1 MTRDMPGW
9 WWALVALAT
18 VKAIAGLPGFVYS
31 TVTGGPGS
39 PFPPWVYLT
48 SLIVYLTLGGI
59 LILGGRRDRRA
70 TMLGGVFLLTA
81 SMAAN
86 RALAGNGT
94 QPVDLIARASA
105 VLGSL
110 DPGAFRPL
118 FMWMFAAAF
127 PRDALTGGWR
137 RVAAAGQAF
146 CAIGGSLLFAI
157 GAWGAIAISSNGQ
170 LPVPAALQPFSPAD
184 PAGYYY
190 SFVTP
195 LTLAGLTLIVINTRA
210 AGRSDQRRAEVFVAG
225 LVLGS
230 APILMQAAAESF
242 IAPYG
247 RFMSQPTPRF
257 WSGVVLYPLLYG
269 GYMVAAYSVYVGQ
282 VLSVRLVVR
291 KAVRYA
297 FARATLIGLVLVP
310 FLLLSWLVY
319 LHRDE
324 PLRELL
330 TGPPQLMLLT
340 LVSGA
345 GLLLKVRRPLLSALD
360 RRFFR
365 EQYDA
370 RHILRNLIESGRSAT
385 SLDVLA
391 EQLASE
397 ISRALH
403 VSPIVLF
410 IADDRSRQLR
420 PLQPAQPLSLDSTLA
435 TLLKG
440 SQKPMELERA
450 GTDDVLGRLPAA
462 ERAWVKT
469 GGYHLLVP
477 ITDGGDQLGG
487 LIALGPKRSELPFS
501 REDRWLLSAT
511 ASSAA
516 LAIEHLQTK
525 SASGSAQDL
534 AHQTPP
540 QDHQDAARECPRC
553 DTVHAADVRV
563 CPNCGE
569 ALRPAAVP
577 LTLHGLRV
585 DRRVGA
591 GGMGVVYCATDIAL
605 RRQVAVKTLP
615 TVSLAHAHQL
625 RREARAMA
633 ALSHP
638 NLATIYAVDAWR
650 GTPLLL
656 VEFLHGGTL
665 QDALR
670 TSPLPIPRVVDLGIE
685 LAAALHHMH
694 ERSTLHRD
702 IKPSNIG
709 FTDSGTPKLLD
720 FGLAKILEL
729 PAVSRNE
736 RSPESTTSTNGA
748 MMTPSADFL
757 VGTPAYFSPELASL
771 HPPDYAADL
780 WALALTL
787 YEAIAGSNPMAAR
800 TALETLERI
809 ATLRVPALDTVRP
822 DCPAAV
828 AAFFAAALSPRLED
842 RPSSARAF
850 QAGLRAMAV
859 S

>member
-1 MTRDMPGW
+1 
-9 WWALVALAT
+9 
-18 VKAIAGLPGFVYS
+18 
-31 TVTGGPGS
+31 
-39 PFPPWVYLT
+39 
-48 SLIVYLTLGGI
+48 
-59 LILGGRRDRRA
+59 
-70 TMLGGVFLLTA
+70 
-81 SMAAN
+81 
-86 RALAGNGT
+86 
-94 QPVDLIARASA
+94 
-105 VLGSL
+105 
-110 DPGAFRPL
+110 
-118 FMWMFAAAF
+118 
-127 PRDALTGGWR
+127 
-137 RVAAAGQAF
+137 
-146 CAIGGSLLFAI
+146 
-157 GAWGAIAISSNGQ
+157 
-170 LPVPAALQPFSPAD
+170 
-184 PAGYYY
+184 
-190 SFVTP
+190 
-195 LTLAGLTLIVINTRA
+195 
-210 AGRSDQRRAEVFVAG
+210 
-225 LVLGS
+225 
-230 APILMQAAAESF
+230 
-242 IAPYG
+242 
-247 RFMSQPTPRF
+247 MSEPTPRF
-257 WSGVVLYPLLYG
+257 WSLVIFYPLLYFG
-269 GYMVAAYSVYVGQ
+269 LAMAAYSVYVDQ

-324 PLRELL
+324 PLRALL

-345 GLLLKVRRPLLSALD
+345 AILLRVRRPMLAALD

-370 RHILRNLIESGRSAT
+370 RNILRNLIESGRSAT
-385 SLDVLA
+385 SMDMLA
-391 EQLASE
+391 DQLAAE

-420 PLQPAQPLSLDSTLA
+420 PLQPAQSLSLDSTLA

-450 GTDDVLGRLPAA
+450 GTDDVLGRLPSA
-462 ERAWVKT
+462 ERAWVSD
-469 GGYHLLVP
+469 GGYQLLVP

-487 LIALGPKRSELPFS
+487 LIALGPKKSELPFS
-501 REDRWLLSAT
+501 REDRWLLAAT

-516 LAIEHLQTK
+516 LAIEHLQAK
-525 SASGSAQDL
+525 SASGSAPEP
-534 AHQTPP
+534 AHPTPP
-540 QDHQDAARECPRC
+540 QDYQDAARECPRC
-553 DTVHAADVRV
+553 NSVHAAELRV

-577 LTLHGLRV
+577 LLLHGLRV

-591 GGMGVVYCATDIAL
+591 GGMGVVYCATDMAL

-670 TSPLPIPRVVDLGIE
+670 SAPLPIARVLDMGVE
-685 LAAALHHMH
+685 LAAALQHMH

-709 FTDSGTPKLLD
+709 FTDGGTPKLLD

-729 PAVSRNE
+729 PSVARNSS
-736 RSPESTTSTNGA
+736 SPDATTSTNDA

-757 VGTPAYFSPELASL
+757 VGTPAYFSPELAAL
-771 HPPDYAADL
+771 HPPDFAADL
-780 WALALTL
+780 WALSLTL
-787 YEAIAGSNPMAAR
+787 YEAIAGKNPMAAR
-800 TALETLERI
+800 TALETLDRI
-809 ATLRVPALDTVRP
+809 ATLRVPPLDSVRP

-828 AAFFAAALSPRLED
+828 TAFFAAALSPRQEE

-850 QAGLRAMAV
+850 QAGLRAMTV
-859 S
+859 GS

>member
-1 MTRDMPGW
+1 M
-9 WWALVALAT
+9 
-18 VKAIAGLPGFVYS
+18 
-31 TVTGGPGS
+31 
-39 PFPPWVYLT
+39 
-48 SLIVYLTLGGI
+48 
-59 LILGGRRDRRA
+59 DR
-70 TMLGGVFLLTA
+70 
-81 SMAAN
+81 
-86 RALAGNGT
+86 
-94 QPVDLIARASA
+94 
-105 VLGSL
+105 
-110 DPGAFRPL
+110 
-118 FMWMFAAAF
+118 
-127 PRDALTGGWR
+127 
-137 RVAAAGQAF
+137 
-146 CAIGGSLLFAI
+146 
-157 GAWGAIAISSNGQ
+157 
-170 LPVPAALQPFSPAD
+170 
-184 PAGYYY
+184 
-190 SFVTP
+190 
-195 LTLAGLTLIVINTRA
+195 
-210 AGRSDQRRAEVFVAG
+210 
-225 LVLGS
+225 
-230 APILMQAAAESF
+230 
-242 IAPYG
+242 
-247 RFMSQPTPRF
+247 PTPRF
-257 WSGVVLYPLLYG
+257 WSLVVFYPLLYG
-269 GYMVAAYSVYVGQ
+269 GLAIAAYSVYVGQ

-297 FARATLIGLVLVP
+297 FARLTLIGLVLIP

-340 LVSGA
+340 LVAGA
-345 GLLLKVRRPLLSALD
+345 AVLLRVRRPLLSALD

-370 RHILRNLIESGRSAT
+370 RHILRNLIESGRSAA

-420 PLQPAQPLSLDSTLA
+420 PLQPAQPLSLDATLA

-462 ERAWVKT
+462 ERAWVAE

-487 LIALGPKRSELPFS
+487 LIALGAKRSELPFS

-516 LAIEHLQTK
+516 LAIERLR
-525 SASGSAQDL
+525 AISGSGAAREPAHHVAPHDQQD
-534 AHQTPP
+534 P
-540 QDHQDAARECPRC
+540 ARECPRC
-553 DTVHAADVRV
+553 DRVHAPEIRL

-569 ALRPAAVP
+569 ALRLAAIP
-577 LTLHGLRV
+577 LTLHGLHV
-585 DRRVGA
+585 ERRVGA

-670 TSPLPIPRVVDLGIE
+670 TAPLPISRVLDMGVE

-709 FTDSGTPKLLD
+709 FTGSGTPKLLD

-729 PAVSRNE
+729 PAVAQHT
-736 RSPESTTSTNGA
+736 RSPEATTSTNDV

-787 YEAIAGSNPMAAR
+787 YEAIAGAEPHGRAHRARNAGAHRHASRAAAR
-800 TALETLERI
+800 QRAPRLPRRRRRVLRRRAQPSPGGSAVLGEARSRRDCGRWRCRSCIISRRGHGRWHHAGLVSHRLAARGWRDGGGVQGARPAPAAPRRAEGAALGCLLGRGPA
-809 ATLRVPALDTVRP
+809 ATVPAGGPGGLGAERP
-822 DCPAAV
+822 AHHHH
-828 AAFFAAALSPRLED
+828 LRH
-842 RPSSARAF
+842 
-850 QAGLRAMAV
+850 LRA
-859 S
+859 